1 MQTGMES
8 GMKWQQQTW
17 YKAGGDMIARAGF
30 SLAMCG
36 ALAGV
41 LYLTA
46 SDGTQD
52 LSTASLGKPPQIAT
66 VLASFETSP
75 GLSKS
80 QSAIDASP
88 AAMPVAAQI
97 PIPVQRVAEIGP
109 IPAKRPVEPVRRTVK
124 EPVAVA
130 SNVAHFETCLPAC
143 ETRDPLIVGQ
153 SRQAAETEVSPLPTD
168 ELVQEVSFTERSPSI
183 LGRALH
189 APGFVYRQGRN
200 ALTTLVRAAL

>member
-1 MQTGMES
+1 MNQ
-8 GMKWQQQTW
+8 QQQTW
-17 YKAGGDMIARAGF
+17 YRAGSEIIARAGF

-36 ALAGV
+36 ALGGV

-52 LSTASLGKPPQIAT
+52 LSTASVSKPAQIAT
-66 VLASFETSP
+66 VVASFEASP

-80 QSAIDASP
+80 QEAIDASP
-88 AAMPVAAQI
+88 AAAPMTAQI
-97 PIPVQRVAEIGP
+97 KAPVQRLAEIGP
-109 IPAKRPVEPVRRTVK
+109 MPAKRPALPARVTVK

-130 SNVAHFETCLPAC
+130 SNVVHFETCLPDC

-153 SRQAAETEVSPLPTD
+153 SRKVVATEVSPLPTD
-168 ELVQEVSFTERSPSI
+168 ELVQNVSYTERTPSI

-189 APGFVYRQGRN
+189 APSFVYRESRN